1 MLYNSRSRAI
11 PTVSAGTG
19 LPVSVKSVA
28 YAVCP
33 SVAPVPMY
41 HSSQSI
47 GSPEKSLS
55 ASTYIFGAPR
65 VGSTGTA
72 GTAGTTA
79 CAVVAMGMLSVT
91 MTFCIV
97 VWTFTTCPLARN
109 VPSLANL
116 RLSRIEELGSNWTMS
131 ASSRTER
138 LSVFVRPAFASVSN
152 SC

>member
-1 MLYNSRSRAI
+1 M
-11 PTVSAGTG
+11 
-19 LPVSVKSVA
+19 
-28 YAVCP
+28 
-33 SVAPVPMY
+33 
-41 HSSQSI
+41 
-47 GSPEKSLS
+47 
-55 ASTYIFGAPR
+55 
-65 VGSTGTA
+65 A

-138 LSVFVRPAFASVSN
+138 LSVFVKRRLRVFPTHVESFQTIPTLSDPWFY
-152 SC
+152 